1 MQGRVP
7 WPNPKIC
14 DASHLL
20 WLVVAKRTK
29 DPTIAET
36 LSMQAGE
43 LLAGRKTSKQ
53 APLLCPA
60 IGAIGHTISLASER
74 NMLKLRGSPDLDRK
88 ARLVRLEDRTYAT
101 WQAAVDGKDQTVTVL
116 IETEAVAGKTMLTE
130 RISAALKTHREMIE
144 QLANAAYKPSD
155 ETVFVTRD
163 QLTLEIDNAMR
174 AAP

>member
-1 MQGRVP
+1 
-7 WPNPKIC
+7 
-14 DASHLL
+14 
-20 WLVVAKRTK
+20 
-29 DPTIAET
+29 
-36 LSMQAGE
+36 
-43 LLAGRKTSKQ
+43 
-53 APLLCPA
+53 
-60 IGAIGHTISLASER
+60 
-74 NMLKLRGSPDLDRK
+74 MLKLRGSPDLDRK

-130 RISAALKTHREMIE
+130 RISAALKTHRELIE

-163 QLTLEIDNAMR
+163 QLTLEIDNATR